1 MSDGGVSIEEK
12 PKISSHHTD
21 SSNHIGGV
29 SSEANEMFYMIGYSN
44 SQPLLTSNHKALGT
58 IENLSI
64 DSVVVVPPKVDDPML
79 HTIKPRY
86 DFDEADVDSYDD
98 DYMSLFN
105 DEEQP
110 AKSSLMIWMLQ
121 TRTDIVDVKDR
132 IIHLDLWIDL
142 MWSLRPP
149 KADWAIKALGGE
161 TNEEVLPDE
170 ETTLYLVMHGI
181 FDSKGISADHY
192 KITYNYASV
201 PFQASLY
208 FDCGIWVCIF
218 IYRLCRNTYGGSRND
233 PLENSI

>member
-132 IIHLDLWIDL
+132 IIVQQAH
-142 MWSLRPP
+142 
-149 KADWAIKALGGE
+149 ADNGK
-161 TNEEVLPDE
+161 TNC
-170 ETTLYLVMHGI
+170 Y
-181 FDSKGISADHY
+181 
-192 KITYNYASV
+192 
-201 PFQASLY
+201 
-208 FDCGIWVCIF
+208 
-218 IYRLCRNTYGGSRND
+218 SRNC
-233 PLENSI
+233 SRSS